1 MVAGF
6 QVSIDGRIWVF
17 TEDAT
22 APTAVAYI
30 HHACLTVEDFDVE
43 RIFKVLKDYGL
54 KPRGDAA
61 GDPPPLTYYVI
72 MRMPDRGGAPGG
84 TPELY
89 FSDPDGLLIQLQAAR
104 YCGGAGRL
112 GERC

>member
-1 MVAGF
+1 MMTAAGA
-6 QVSIDGRIWVF
+6 GAN
-17 TEDAT
+17 AT
-22 APTAVAYI
+22 APTATAYV

-54 KPRGDAA
+54 KPRGDAG

-72 MRMPDRGGAPGG
+72 MRLPDRGGAPGG

-89 FSDPDGLLIQLQAAR
+89 FSDPDGLLIQLQDAR